1 MENFHLSSL
10 NHKLSPL
17 TAACSFLTSRETAI
31 NQRPKGVINQQSL
44 IAINRAKAL

>member
-10 NHKLSPL
+10 NHELSPL
-17 TAACSFLTSRETAI
+17 TAARSFLTSRETAI